1 MEDDFGEWKKTH
13 SEIESDESSSSVKS
27 NGSSAD
33 YDCSV
38 SDGVKV
44 VYPAGGEK
52 FKVGQTIDVVFGTSV
67 DDSYRIVFRKNT
79 SDAGVDLLD
88 ESFDLNGPADGKTC
102 YTVKVKLSS
111 DRGVDVT
118 SNGIIRVIPYNKQ
131 NKGSNSKEFVVEKGL
146 NEESSSSSIV
156 SSSSSVKETSSSAVV
171 SSSSVS
177 SSSII
182 TLASGAVVQKDV
194 SLYWDDYSV
203 LNICL
208 LTVSKIEQTIAK
220 CMVGF
225 IRSV

>member
-1 MEDDFGEWKKTH
+1 MFDERRKTRDERSGETLLMKNERKNVIASVAKLSIIILSVASFFSACTDYVSQMEDDFGEWKKTH

-88 ESFDLNGPADGKTC
+88 EPFDLNGPADGKTC

-111 DRGVDVT
+111 DRGVDAT
-118 SNGIIRVIPYNKQ
+118 SNGIIRVIPYNKS
-131 NKGSNSKEFVVEKGL
+131 NKGASSKEFVVEKGL
-146 NEESSSSSIV
+146 NE
-156 SSSSSVKETSSSAVV
+156 
-171 SSSSVS
+171 
-177 SSSII
+177 
-182 TLASGAVVQKDV
+182 
-194 SLYWDDYSV
+194 
-203 LNICL
+203 
-208 LTVSKIEQTIAK
+208 
-220 CMVGF
+220 
-225 IRSV
+225 